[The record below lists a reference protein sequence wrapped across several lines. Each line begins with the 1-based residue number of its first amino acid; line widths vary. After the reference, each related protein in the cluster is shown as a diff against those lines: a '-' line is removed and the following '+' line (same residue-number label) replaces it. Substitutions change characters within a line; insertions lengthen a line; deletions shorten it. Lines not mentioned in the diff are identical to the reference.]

1 MDCLEFMKQVPDNYF
16 DCIFSDVLYLISKGG
31 SKKVKGAMSWNYKEE
46 KSNGKIFKHNDITE
60 QEYIEPMYRI
70 LKDGGHI
77 YIMTNNRHLAN
88 IQKEMEKHGFIIN
101 NILVMIKENTVVNQH
116 YMKNCEFTI
125 FARKGKSKGLKD
137 FSINSAIQV
146 SKKDEGIYHDSQK
159 PIEYVKKLIWNSTQ
173 DNGKVFDPFMGSG
186 TTAIACKSL
195 GLNFVG
201 CELDPKYVAIA
212 NKRLE
217 QVQGS
222 LF

>member
-1 MDCLEFMKQVPDNYF
+1 MNEMFELNKIYNEDCLEFMKRVPDNYF
-16 DCIFSDVLYLISKGG
+16 DCIFSDVPYLISKGG
-31 SKKVKGAMSWNYKEE
+31 STKVKGAMSWNYKEE
-46 KSNGKIFKHNDITE
+46 KRNGKIFKHNDITE

-77 YIMTNNRHLAN
+77 YIMTNNMHLAN

-137 FSINSAIQV
+137 FSINSAIKV

-173 DNGKVFDPFMGSG
+173 DNEKVFDPFMGSG
-186 TTAIACKSL
+186 TTAIAAESL
-195 GLNFVG
+195 GL
-201 CELDPKYVAIA
+201 I
-212 NKRLE
+212 
-217 QVQGS
+217 S
-222 LF
+222 